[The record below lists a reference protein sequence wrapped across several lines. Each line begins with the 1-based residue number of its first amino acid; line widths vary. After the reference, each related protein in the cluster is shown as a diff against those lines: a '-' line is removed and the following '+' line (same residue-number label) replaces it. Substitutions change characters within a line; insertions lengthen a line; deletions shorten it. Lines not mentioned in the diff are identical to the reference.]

1 MMNNPIAD
9 QLEKLLRAF
18 SNEHIRDFDSVAFRF
33 EIDSGECK
41 IAYRQ
46 KRKVENFQ
54 PPAQSQTQIEEFS
67 GLVKQM
73 IAFVCA
79 GKQEPNVVV
88 MDVSHSSSYT
98 KFSYDELHAF
108 SISKE
113 DVGLPNSFY
122 HPSNVILPEQMRRKN
137 KENIVGGR
145 AIKSVWSLVAAAD
158 DMRQQQ
164 IDPSL
169 ARAYL
174 LEEADYAPSELK
186 AMVGLQLTIYEDG
199 SFYDEAIDPG
209 LSVNWFNNDGELNA
223 YHTICHG
230 RVSQH
235 ESKLFLLPDI
245 PSFLGPPAESE
256 AGFVRFDD
264 TSTKIVDAINI
275 DMQALSRTISVLTDG
290 IYFCRL
296 YYNYELK
303 SL

>member
-1 MMNNPIAD
+1 MNNPIAD
-9 QLEKLLRAF
+9 QLEKQLRAF
-18 SNEHIRDFDSVAFRF
+18 SNEHIRDVDSVAFRF

-46 KRKVENFQ
+46 QRKVENFQ
-54 PPAQSQTQIEEFS
+54 PPAQSRTQIEEFS
-67 GLVKQM
+67 GLIMQM

-88 MDVSHSSSYT
+88 MDVSHSGCYT
-98 KFSYDELHAF
+98 KFSYNELHAF

-122 HPSNVILPEQMRRKN
+122 HPSTVILPQQMRQKN
-137 KENIVGGR
+137 KENIVTGR
-145 AIKSVWSLVAAAD
+145 VISSVWSLVAASD
-158 DMRQQQ
+158 IHQQT
-164 IDPSL
+164 IDPL
-169 ARAYL
+169 FVRAL
-174 LEEADYAPSELK
+174 LLDGRADFAPPERK
-186 AMVGLQLTIYEDG
+186 AMEGLQLTIYEDG
-199 SFYDEAIDPG
+199 SFYDEAMDPC
-209 LSVNWFNNDGELNA
+209 LHVNWFNNDGELNA
-223 YHTICHG
+223 YHTTCQG
-230 RVSQH
+230 RVSQY

-245 PSFLGPPAESE
+245 PSFLGTPAESE

-275 DMQALSRTISVLTDG
+275 DKQALSRTISVLTDG
-290 IYFCRL
+290 IYLCRL